1 MPGRPLLLVVEDDS
15 VLREQFRAALSTSNF
30 AVHACDDG
38 LNALHYLDQA
48 RPEVIV
54 LDLDLSS
61 VSGTALYEEM
71 HARRRADR
79 VPIVVMTG
87 QADPPELRG
96 ATVLRKPV
104 TPDELI
110 KVAESVLVRGDRE
123 WLFSRG
129 RQSVLISRIVEP
141 GPHACLRV
149 YGPGQTVVVHDCRD
163 LIECMARQSAI
174 ERALVAEGYQLLA
187 TERRS
192 GHERR
197 TRSREVPDRRR
208 YIPELSV

>member
-1 MPGRPLLLVVEDDS
+1 

-38 LNALHYLDQA
+38 LDALHYLDQA

-87 QADPPELRG
+87 QPDPPELHG
-96 ATVLRKPV
+96 ATVLSKPV

-110 KVAESVLVRGDRE
+110 KVAEAVLVRGDRE

-129 RQSVLISRIVEP
+129 RQSVLISCIAEP
-141 GPHACLRV
+141 GPHARLRV
-149 YGPGQTVVVHDCRD
+149 YGPGQTVGVHDCRD
-163 LIECMARQSAI
+163 LLDCMARESAI
-174 ERALVAEGYQLLA
+174 ERALVDEGYQLLA
-187 TERRS
+187 AERRS

-197 TRSREVPDRRR
+197 TRSREVADRRR

>member
-15 VLREQFRAALSTSNF
+15 VLREEFRAALSTSNF

-38 LNALHYLDQA
+38 LDALHYLDQA

-87 QADPPELRG
+87 QPDPPELRG

-104 TPDELI
+104 TPNELI
-110 KVAESVLVRGDRE
+110 KVAEAVLVRGDSE
-123 WLFSRG
+123 WLYSRG
-129 RQSVLISRIVEP
+129 RQSVLISRIAEP
-141 GPHACLRV
+141 GPQTRLRV
-149 YGPGQTVVVHDCRD
+149 YGPGQTVGVHDCRD
-163 LIECMARQSAI
+163 LLDCMARQSAI